1 MSEPLAERLS
11 RFTPDGT
18 GLNRDALLFA
28 AGRASA
34 RPNRRWQLLAGVLA
48 ACQLLTLAGM
58 WIRTQPARN
67 DPPSVA
73 VHQPETTP
81 LPTQQDPSELGVLSE
96 RLLASEGDWVSP
108 ADDAP
113 MIAPEPPLSVF
124 GPLPAKYLN

>member
-34 RPNRRWQLLAGVLA
+34 RPNRGWQLLAGVLA
-48 ACQLLTLAGM
+48 ACQVLTLVGL
-58 WIRTQPARN
+58 WIRTPDARN
-67 DPPSVA
+67 NPPSVA

-81 LPTQQDPSELGVLSE
+81 LPSQQDPSELGVLSE
-96 RLLASEGDWVSP
+96 RLLASEGDWVPP

-113 MIAPEPPLSVF
+113 MIAPEPPLRVF